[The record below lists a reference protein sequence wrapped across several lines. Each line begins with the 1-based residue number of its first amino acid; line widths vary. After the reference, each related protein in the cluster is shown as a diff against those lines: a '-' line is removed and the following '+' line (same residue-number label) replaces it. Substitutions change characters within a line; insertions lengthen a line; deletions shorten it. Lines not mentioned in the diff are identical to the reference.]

1 MPKIIQFTHPGSEH
15 SHDKNNPFHK
25 SWNIGKH
32 KRKFMHSKG
41 QYIINDKLNFG
52 ELLFWGEWEP
62 PSTVTKL
69 REQKTL
75 FHPKWLHRPYL
86 PDLIPNPSYENK
98 SYQNTDPFVFD
109 KEFKYFICK
118 QFKSKTGKTTKFS
131 SLEKG
136 SIILFGSTGNQNKN
150 SAFFQLDTV
159 FVIADYIEYDSS
171 DPKALSSSE
180 LDFYNKVVFK
190 MAFPYPTEKS
200 MKLRL
205 YVGATYE
212 NPVNGMYSFSPS
224 QIYTNAN
231 TTFPRLALKDLI
243 YLTNNLNA
251 APKTNVVSIDDALQ
265 FWNKI
270 RTISRENGLVEGV
283 SFVHWKANE
292 LDL

>member
-1 MPKIIQFTHPGSEH
+1 MPQIIQFTHPGPEH
-15 SHDKNNPFHK
+15 SHDKQNPFHK
-25 SWNIGKH
+25 SWNIRKH
-32 KRKFMHSKG
+32 KRKFMHVKG
-41 QYIINDKLNFG
+41 QYVINDELKSG
-52 ELLFWGEWEP
+52 ELMFWGEWEP

-69 REQKTL
+69 RAQITS
-75 FHPKWLHRPYL
+75 FHPAWLHKPYL
-86 PDLIPNPSYENK
+86 PDFIPNPISNNK

-109 KEFKYFICK
+109 KAFKYFICK
-118 QFKSKTGKTTKFS
+118 QFKPKTGKTTKLS
-131 SLEKG
+131 SLDKG
-136 SIILFGSTGNQNKN
+136 SIILFGSTGNQNKP
-150 SAFFQLDTV
+150 SPFFQLDTV
-159 FVIADYIEYDSS
+159 FVIADYIDYDSS

-212 NPVNGMYSFSPS
+212 NTFNGMYSFSPS
-224 QIYTNAN
+224 KLYTKDN
-231 TTFPRLALKDLI
+231 TTFPRLALKDLK